1 MAMRRTA
8 TSTLALLVV
17 ALLSLAGC
25 SAVDVGPTPVSSPVV
40 TTQPAADVPAP
51 VVPSV
56 PRVRADLGSNQT
68 PTTIAPVRLRVDTL
82 DIDMAI
88 RAAGLVPT
96 GDMELPVDPAEAAWY
111 RFGAAPASP
120 AGATVIAAHVD
131 ALKYGLGPF
140 ARFADAPVGTEIVV
154 TTADGVDTR
163 YRLESVTSAIKAD
176 IPWASIFDRTGAP
189 RLTIV
194 TCGGEFDYDTRTY
207 SSNVITTAV
216 PID

>member
-1 MAMRRTA
+1 
-8 TSTLALLVV
+8 
-17 ALLSLAGC
+17 
-25 SAVDVGPTPVSSPVV
+25 
-40 TTQPAADVPAP
+40 
-51 VVPSV
+51 
-56 PRVRADLGSNQT
+56 
-68 PTTIAPVRLRVDTL
+68 LRVDTL